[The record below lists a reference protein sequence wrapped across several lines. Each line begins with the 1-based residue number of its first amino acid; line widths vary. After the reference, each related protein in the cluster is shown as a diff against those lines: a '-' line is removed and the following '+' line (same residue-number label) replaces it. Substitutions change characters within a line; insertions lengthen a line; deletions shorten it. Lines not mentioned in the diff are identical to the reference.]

1 MQVSIE
7 QAKQTGMDTQQLVV
21 CLSRTVSQRSHDGGL
36 LPAGGLVVGSGLHY
50 VASRQRPLL
59 GLEELLLR
67 GFPLSRLKYYNG
79 MRYSDAVEIAALLV
93 LFLVTG
99 TDCSCVEIEKNI
111 ETLLEF
117 INCSEDIHKWVREV
131 PLTTTKAFI
140 HFWMSHTTS
149 NCRRRQ

>member
-1 MQVSIE
+1 MRSRP
-7 QAKQTGMDTQQLVV
+7 AWTRSSSLFAFHQQSASARMMAGC
-21 CLSRTVSQRSHDGGL
+21 CLRV
-36 LPAGGLVVGSGLHY
+36 GLVVGSGLHY
-50 VASRQRPLL
+50 VASRQRHLL

-117 INCSEDIHKWVREV
+117 INCSEDIHQWVREV
-131 PLTTTKAFI
+131 FLTMTKAFI
-140 HFWMSHTTS
+140 HCWMSHTTS
-149 NCRRRQ
+149 NRRRRP